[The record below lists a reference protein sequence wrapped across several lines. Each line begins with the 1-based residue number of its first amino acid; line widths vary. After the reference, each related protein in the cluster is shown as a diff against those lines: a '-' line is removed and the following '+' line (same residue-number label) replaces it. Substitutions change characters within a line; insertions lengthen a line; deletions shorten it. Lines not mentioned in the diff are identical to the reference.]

1 MWYHHVFLFVESMWD
16 IVGILYQYI
25 YIYTNLSN
33 LIIYVEQHQC
43 HMPLF
48 FHDSIIWAQGSVPA
62 TFHHPNPM
70 ASSQVLTIDAYS
82 LVHKT
87 TGESILMIHFNDGSI
102 KGPLDFD
109 IFFVCMPKVIFIASM
124 EVSML
129 PKWCRLR
136 YPTPPVHPD
145 GPRTKWTHIDDQQVP
160 CREYLPPVGETEPT
174 MPGGGPCELIEASRL
189 ARLLKEASPLEGLQL
204 AHRWFC

>member
-1 MWYHHVFLFVESMWD
+1 
-16 IVGILYQYI
+16 
-25 YIYTNLSN
+25 
-33 LIIYVEQHQC
+33 
-43 HMPLF
+43 MPLF

-87 TGESILMIHFNDGSI
+87 TGESILMIHFNDGST

-129 PKWCRLR
+129 PKWCRPL
-136 YPTPPVHPD
+136 HPD

-189 ARLLKEASPLEGLQL
+189 ARLLKEASPLEGLQFS
-204 AHRWFC
+204 HKWFC

>member
-1 MWYHHVFLFVESMWD
+1 
-16 IVGILYQYI
+16 
-25 YIYTNLSN
+25 
-33 LIIYVEQHQC
+33 
-43 HMPLF
+43 
-48 FHDSIIWAQGSVPA
+48 
-62 TFHHPNPM
+62 
-70 ASSQVLTIDAYS
+70 
-82 LVHKT
+82 
-87 TGESILMIHFNDGSI
+87 MIHFNDGST

-189 ARLLKEASPLEGLQL
+189 ARLLKEASPLNGFADHDCSGEKMTGQSIWQPLRAFHGNVGADPIL
-204 AHRWFC
+204 GHLMALHFISWAFH